1 MSDKELEGSEISV
14 CSVQGIVVYHSTKVE
29 RLNSIYLPAIDG
41 MYLGNVTTKD
51 GQVFK
56 FKVIVTK

>member
-1 MSDKELEGSEISV
+1 LEGSELSV
-14 CSVQGIVVYHSTKVE
+14 YSVQGILVYHSIKVE
-29 RLNSIYLPAIDG
+29 NSNSIYLPAIDG

-51 GQVFK
+51 GQVFP